1 MGNTKPARWVTLL
14 GSMIWICMILA
25 LAPALPAQQ
34 SPVPQSREPFEK
46 AIQPFFS
53 RHCYRCHD
61 AAVNMAN
68 LNLEALQTAA
78 SIGQHR
84 ERSEKIVQ
92 KLSAGLMPPQPPLPS
107 EAETRA
113 VVRWIQ
119 EELESADRRTTS
131 GPGRVTA
138 RRLNRIEY
146 NNTVR
151 DLLGADLHP
160 ADDFPQDDSG
170 YGFDNI
176 GDVLSLSPGLM
187 EKYVAAAEKVA
198 RVAVFGVKPLKP
210 TLVRVRGQDREIVAS
225 TTPLTEYDTTGLT
238 LPGAL
243 HVTHRFPVEGE
254 YVIRAYLRGVR
265 PLASEPLQICL
276 WVDGRQVQVQAFDPA
291 GVASF
296 DVGRHNLSGM
306 TQDFRTKIA
315 AGDHW
320 LAISLL
326 RMYEGLPPSYN
337 GPNPS
342 KRTAVAPEFKPPPEA
357 SPERIAE
364 LRKRFES
371 QKAEKP
377 PVNESQVGS
386 LEVRGP
392 YVQVNGPSAESLKKI
407 YACGDV
413 TGGHQPRCGRTIIA
427 SLARRAY
434 RRPVTAPEVDRLVEL
449 VSTVQKRG
457 DPFEEGICVAL
468 QAMLVSP
475 HFLFRVEANSPS
487 ASRDN
492 LESSYP
498 VSQHGLAS
506 RLSYFLWSSMP
517 DDELLTH
524 ADRGMLRRPAVLEAQ
539 VRRLLADPKS
549 RALAENF
556 GGQWLELRKLES
568 VQPNRKRFPDFDE
581 YLRMSM
587 RRETELFF
595 DGIVR
600 EDRSILDFIDAGY
613 TFLNER
619 LAKLYQIDG
628 VTGPDFRK
636 VVLAD
641 DSHRGGVVTQA
652 SVLTVS
658 SYPTRTSPVLR
669 GKWLLDNFL
678 DDPPPPPLPDVPN
691 LDESKI
697 GTATSLRQQL
707 EQHRNNPT
715 CASCHAR
722 IDPLGFGLENF
733 DAIGAWRTED
743 GKFPIDSSGTLPDGR
758 SFRGPQE
765 LKAIVK
771 ANRQA
776 FAECL
781 TAKLLT
787 YALGRGLESYDK
799 PAVKKIAGLV
809 AANDYRF
816 SGLVL
821 EIVRSVPFQ
830 MRGGE
835 STP

>member
-1 MGNTKPARWVTLL
+1 MANTKPARLVTLL
-14 GSMIWICMILA
+14 GSMIWVCMLLA

-34 SPVPQSREPFEK
+34 PPVPQNREPFEK
-46 AIQPFFS
+46 VISPFFTQ
-53 RHCYRCHD
+53 HCYGCHS
-61 AAVNMAN
+61 AAVKTAD
-68 LNLEALQTAA
+68 LNLEAYQTGA
-78 SIGQHR
+78 SIAQHR
-84 ERSEKIVQ
+84 ERWEKILQ
-92 KLSAGLMPPQPPLPS
+92 KLSTGVMPPQPMPRPGD
-107 EAETRA
+107 AETQA

-119 EELESADRRTTS
+119 EEFETADRRMK
-131 GPGRVTA
+131 PAAGRVTA

-187 EKYVAAAEKVA
+187 EKYLAAAEKVA
-198 RVAVFGVKPLKP
+198 RMAVFGVRPLKP
-210 TLVRVRGQDREIVAS
+210 TLIRVRGQDREFASS
-225 TTPLTEYDTTGLT
+225 TTPLVEYDTTGLT

-254 YVIRAYLRGVR
+254 YVIRAFLRGVR
-265 PLASEPLQICL
+265 PLGSEPLEMCL
-276 WVDGRQVQVQAFDPA
+276 WVEGRQVQVQSFDPQ
-291 GVASF
+291 GMASF
-296 DVGRHNLSGM
+296 SVDSHDLSGL
-306 TQDFRTKIA
+306 TQDFRTRIT

-320 LAISLL
+320 LAISVL
-326 RMYEGLPPSYN
+326 RVYEGLPLSYK

-342 KRTAVAPEFKPPPEA
+342 KRPVVVREFKPPPEA

-364 LRKRFES
+364 LRKRFEA
-371 QKAEKP
+371 QKAEIA
-377 PVNESQVGS
+377 PVNKTQIGS

-407 YACGDV
+407 YACGHV
-413 TGGHQPRCGRTIIA
+413 TGGHQPGCSRTIIA

-434 RRPVTAPEVDRLVEL
+434 RRPVTAPEVDRLVAL

-475 HFLFRVEANSPS
+475 QFLFRVEASPS
-487 ASRDN
+487 ASRDK
-492 LESSYP
+492 LESTYP
-498 VSQHGLAS
+498 ISQHDLAS

-517 DDELLTH
+517 DDELLAH
-524 ADRGMLRRPAVLEAQ
+524 ADRGRLRQPAVLEAQ
-539 VRRLLADPKS
+539 VRRMLADPKS

-568 VQPNRKRFPDFDE
+568 VQPNRKRFPEFDE

-595 DGIVR
+595 DSIVR
-600 EDRSILDFIDAGY
+600 EDRSILDFIDGDY

-619 LAKLYQIDG
+619 MAMLYQING
-628 VTGPDFRK
+628 IKGPDFRK
-636 VVLAD
+636 VTLAED
-641 DSHRGGVVTQA
+641 THRGGVVTQA

-697 GTATSLRQQL
+697 GTATSLRQEL

-733 DAIGAWRTED
+733 DAIGAWRTEE

-765 LKAIVK
+765 LRAIVK

-776 FAECL
+776 FAEGV

-799 PAVKKIAGLV
+799 PAVRKIAGQV

>member
-1 MGNTKPARWVTLL
+1 ML
-14 GSMIWICMILA
+14 LA

-34 SPVPQSREPFEK
+34 PPVPQKREPFEK
-46 AIQPFFS
+46 VISPFFS
-53 RHCYRCHD
+53 QHCYGCHS
-61 AAVNMAN
+61 AAVKTAD
-68 LNLEALQTAA
+68 LNLEAYQTAA
-78 SIGQHR
+78 SITQHR
-84 ERSEKIVQ
+84 ERWEKILQ
-92 KLSAGLMPPQPPLPS
+92 KLSTGAMPPQPMPRPGD
-107 EAETRA
+107 AETQA

-119 EELESADRRTTS
+119 EEFETADRQMK
-131 GPGRVTA
+131 PAAGRVTA
-138 RRLNRIEY
+138 RRLNRTEY
-146 NNTVR
+146 NKTVR
-151 DLLGADLHP
+151 DLLGVDLHP

-187 EKYVAAAEKVA
+187 EKYLAAAEKVSRA
-198 RVAVFGVKPLKP
+198 AVFGIGPLKP
-210 TLVRVRGQDREIVAS
+210 TLVRLRGQDREVAAS
-225 TTPLTEYDTTGLT
+225 TTPPVEYDTTGLT

-265 PLASEPLQICL
+265 PLGSEPLEICL
-276 WVDGRQVQVQAFDPA
+276 WIDGRQIQVETFDPQR
-291 GVASF
+291 VASF
-296 DVGRHNLSGM
+296 DVGQQNLSGM
-306 TQDFRTKIA
+306 TQDFRTRVA

-320 LAISLL
+320 LAISLQ
-326 RMYEGLPPSYN
+326 RIYEGLPPSYN

-342 KRTAVAPEFKPPPEA
+342 KRPAVVREFKPPPEA

-364 LRKRFES
+364 LKKRFEA
-371 QKAEKP
+371 QKAEIV
-377 PVNESQVGS
+377 PVNRAGVGS

-407 YACGDV
+407 YACGHV
-413 TGGHQPRCGRTIIA
+413 TGGHQPACGRTIIA

-434 RRPVTAPEVDRLVEL
+434 RRPVTAPEIDRLVAL

-475 HFLFRVEANSPS
+475 HFLFRIEQGSPS
-487 ASRDN
+487 ASRDKV
-492 LESSYP
+492 ESTYP
-498 VSQHGLAS
+498 ISQHDLAS

-517 DDELLTH
+517 DDELLAH
-524 ADRGMLRRPAVLEAQ
+524 ADRGRLRQPAVLEAQ
-539 VRRLLADPKS
+539 VRRMLADPKS

-556 GGQWLELRKLES
+556 GGQWLEVRKLES
-568 VQPNRKRFPDFDE
+568 VQPNRKRFPEFDE

-595 DGIVR
+595 DSIVR
-600 EDRSILDFIDAGY
+600 EDRSILDFIDGDY

-619 LAKLYQIDG
+619 LAMLYQING
-628 VTGPDFRK
+628 VKGPDFRK
-636 VVLAD
+636 VALAAD
-641 DSHRGGVVTQA
+641 THRGGVVTQA

-691 LDESKI
+691 LDEGKI
-697 GTATSLRQQL
+697 GTATSLRQEL

-765 LKAIVK
+765 LRAIVK

-776 FAECL
+776 FAEGL

-799 PAVKKIAGLV
+799 PAVRKIAGQV
-809 AANDYRF
+809 AAKDYRF

-821 EIVRSVPFQ
+821 EIVKSVPFQ